1 MSSAN
6 DNVRAYFIN

>member
-6 DNVRAYFIN
+6 DISHNPSS